1 MRIVRNQDARV
12 GMLLTHDDTYIPVL
26 TNAYVPCKQDLAFS
40 VGDDVDSRSKGR
52 NRNII
57 SRNRSSIRRM
67 AIAVD
72 QVIYR
77 FHSVLAASSAVDA
90 ANCGCLLTASYHTGV
105 LFAASAIILL
115 IQISIR

>member
-1 MRIVRNQDARV
+1 
-12 GMLLTHDDTYIPVL
+12 MLLTHDDTYIPVL

-57 SRNRSSIRRM
+57 SRDRSSLRRM
-67 AIAVD
+67 AIGMN

-77 FHSVLAASSAVDA
+77 FQPVLAASSAVDA
-90 ANCGCLLTASYHTGV
+90 ANCGCLLTASYHTEGV

-115 IQISIR
+115 IQISI